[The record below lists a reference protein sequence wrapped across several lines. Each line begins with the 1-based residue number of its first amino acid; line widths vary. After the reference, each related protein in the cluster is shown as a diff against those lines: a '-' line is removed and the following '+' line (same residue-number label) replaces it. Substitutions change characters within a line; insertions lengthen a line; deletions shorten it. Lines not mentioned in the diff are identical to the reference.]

1 MRIVI
6 PAIRTESMTL
16 MAEEQVIKISG
27 RLDMQFP
34 KQTLGLF
41 LNNLHQEVCKK
52 NIDLIHLDITEL
64 FYVNSASVREFLAWL
79 LYVLKLPEGQ
89 KYKVYVNLSQEEL
102 CQASLGKSL
111 ALLYNKVTLFDV
123 DTNERLDPKLLK
135 N

>member
-6 PAIRTESMTL
+6 PSIRTESMTL

-52 NIDLIHLDITEL
+52 NID
-64 FYVNSASVREFLAWL
+64 F
-79 LYVLKLPEGQ
+79 
-89 KYKVYVNLSQEEL
+89 
-102 CQASLGKSL
+102 
-111 ALLYNKVTLFDV
+111 
-123 DTNERLDPKLLK
+123 
-135 N
+135 